1 MAVGEDRCRSRT
13 WRVMVLAQRV
23 IKDLWSGM
31 EVTGARSEERGT
43 MESRG
48 WRRQGQLGG
57 H

>member
-1 MAVGEDRCRSRT
+1 M
-13 WRVMVLAQRV
+13 LAQGV
-23 IKDLWSGM
+23 IKDLWSGT

>member
-1 MAVGEDRCRSRT
+1 MGEDRCRSRT
-13 WRVMVLAQRV
+13 WRVMVLAQGV